1 MLGHKI
7 CRQDSHRPE
16 GVKGADRCQIV
27 TTAAY
32 GCLIFSA
39 QHGLGKH
46 LLAIPL
52 EDLTPCLKV
61 FWAAMFMTPS
71 AEAFAKISISLMLIR
86 ITTSKRW
93 TWFFYSLI
101 VLFVLVTIVTLFSD
115 VFQCIPLAK
124 LWDPMLAT
132 TGSCNRGAEI
142 STAYLQGGE

>member
-1 MLGHKI
+1 
-7 CRQDSHRPE
+7 
-16 GVKGADRCQIV
+16 
-27 TTAAY
+27 
-32 GCLIFSA
+32 
-39 QHGLGKH
+39 
-46 LLAIPL
+46 
-52 EDLTPCLKV
+52 
-61 FWAAMFMTPS
+61 MTPS
-71 AEAFAKISISLMLIR
+71 AEAFAKISISLLLIR